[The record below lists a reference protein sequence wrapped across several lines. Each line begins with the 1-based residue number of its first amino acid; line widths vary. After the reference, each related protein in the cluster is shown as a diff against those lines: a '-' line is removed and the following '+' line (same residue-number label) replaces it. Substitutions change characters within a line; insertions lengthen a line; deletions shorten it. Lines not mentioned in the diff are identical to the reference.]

1 MVGKTVSHYK
11 ILEKLGEGGMG
22 VVYKAE
28 DLKLTRTV
36 ALKFLPHD
44 SQAQERD
51 RTRFLQEARAAAILN
66 HPNICTIHDIQEHE
80 GQLYIVM
87 EYVQGKTLREI
98 LPVRRIQDAITYAI
112 QIAEALQ
119 EAHTNGIVHRDI
131 KADNIM
137 VNSKDQ
143 VKVMDFG
150 LAKLKGSLKLTRTGY
165 KVGTLA
171 YMAPE
176 QIRGEQADER
186 SDIFSFGIVLHEMLT
201 GHLPFRGEHEAAMVY
216 SIMNE
221 DPEPLEHLLPDAPS
235 ELLHVLDRALEKDP
249 EDRYQAV
256 HEMLIDLRRLKKET
270 SRDRHTPPA
279 GIEDPANGRPPHS
292 TNSAKKWVAVAC
304 GAGVVAAGIVLY
316 SLLFSP
322 HLPRLNPHLTSRAV
336 DIPFSE
342 IGYPSLSD
350 DGKWIAFAAADIRG
364 KWDFYFMHVAGSEL
378 KRVTFDSLPF
388 ANQSVAISPDGSH
401 FVYDFRNFRKGIS
414 ELHIASPLTAES
426 RRLVDTGYG
435 PVWRPDGGRIG
446 YMRYGG
452 QGSLAGI
459 SGKPEFWTIRP
470 DGTDKKLEFADTLS
484 RGDLTLCYA
493 WSPDGNSVAYLS
505 TRAGNTQEVFI
516 RDLRTG
522 SERQITHL
530 NSKIDN
536 TGWADNGWVFFS
548 SNKGGTTNLWIVDPR
563 GGEPVEFTQGTSPY
577 LNASFSRDCLTI
589 LANQRMQVSTLWI
602 ADLQGQN
609 ATAITSDDRLY
620 STPSFSPDDKRIVF
634 AMGSADPMA
643 WIQEIYTMDCNGE
656 RRQQITSG
664 DQNALYPVWS
674 PDGRWIAYASFE
686 NGAYTS
692 FVNGRAKCFVVDV
705 TNPALSKQVGEN
717 IPVLWMNNG
726 SFLAYRDSTRSCWA
740 TFLDGRQQRKFAPDS
755 IMALPVLSGKLLLI
769 SDSRRGR
776 EGLYAASI
784 DYLQHPSDKMLRL
797 LHKFQPASLDWS
809 AIPSPGG
816 SFALVYNNRQGMW
829 KINFPSCSEERLHG
843 PFPEFGL
850 QEFRISNDGKKIVYA
865 GTMRTKSQMVLM
877 ENPFE

>member
-22 VVYKAE
+22 VVYRAE
-28 DLKLTRTV
+28 DLTLTRTV
-36 ALKFLPHD
+36 ALKFLPHH

-51 RTRFLQEARAAAILN
+51 RSRFLQEARAAAILN
-66 HPNICTIHDIQEHE
+66 HPNICTVHDIQEHE

-87 EYVQGKTLREI
+87 ECVQGKTLREI
-98 LPVRRIQDAITYAI
+98 LPVRKIHDAITYAI

-119 EAHTNGIVHRDI
+119 EAHTHGIVHRDI

-137 VNSKDQ
+137 VNSNDQ

-150 LAKLKGSLKLTRTGY
+150 LAKLKGSLKLTKTGY
-165 KVGTLA
+165 RVGTLA

-221 DPEPLEHLLPDAPS
+221 DPEPLQKLLPCAPS
-235 ELLHVLDRALEKDP
+235 ELLHVVGRALEKDP
-249 EDRYQAV
+249 KDRYQTV
-256 HEMLIDLRRLKKET
+256 LEMLIDLRRLNKGT
-270 SRDRHTPPA
+270 SRERPTPP
-279 GIEDPANGRPPHS
+279 GGTEDLAKGTSPLSRSPAKRL
-292 TNSAKKWVAVAC
+292 VALAY
-304 GAGVVAAGIVLY
+304 GAGVVAAGLVLY
-316 SLLFSP
+316 SVVFP
-322 HLPRLNPHLTSRAV
+322 PRLPRLSSHMTTRAV
-336 DIPFSE
+336 EIPFSE
-342 IGYPSLSD
+342 IGYPSVSD

-388 ANQSVAISPDGSH
+388 ANQAAAISPDGSH
-401 FVYDFRNFRKGIS
+401 FVYDLRNYRLGRN
-414 ELHIASPLTAES
+414 ELHIASPLTAEN
-426 RRLVDTGYG
+426 RLLVDTGYG

-452 QGSLAGI
+452 PGPFASI

-484 RGDLTLCYA
+484 REVLTLCYA

-516 RDLRTG
+516 RNLRTG
-522 SERQITHL
+522 SDRQITHL

-536 TGWADNGWVFFS
+536 TSWANNGWLFFS
-548 SNKGGTTNLWIVDPR
+548 SNKGGTTNLWIVDPQ
-563 GGEPVEFTQGTSPY
+563 GGEPVEFTKGTTPY
-577 LNASFSRDCLTI
+577 LNASVSRDCRTI
-589 LANQRMQVSTLWI
+589 LANQRMQVSTLWV
-602 ADLQGQN
+602 ADIQGQK

-620 STPSFSPDDKRIVF
+620 STPSFTPDDNRIVF

-643 WIQEIYTMDCNGE
+643 WIQEIYTMDRNGE
-656 RRQQITSG
+656 DRQQVTSG
-664 DQNALYPVWS
+664 DQNAMYPLCS
-674 PDGRWIAYASFE
+674 PDGKWIAYASFE

-692 FVNGRAKCFVVDV
+692 FVSGRAKCFVVNV
-705 TNPALSKQVGEN
+705 TNPVQSKQVGEN
-717 IPVLWMNNG
+717 IPILWLDNE

-740 TFLDGRQQRKFAPDS
+740 TFIDGRDQRNMTPDS
-755 IMALPVLSGKLLLI
+755 IAAIPVFSGKLLLI
-769 SDSRRGR
+769 YDSRRGR

-784 DYLQHPSDKMLRL
+784 DYLQHPSDRMLRSL
-797 LHKFQPASLDWS
+797 RKFQPASVGWF
-809 AIPSPGG
+809 AIPSPDG
-816 SFALVYNNRQGMW
+816 SFALVYSNRQELW
-829 KINFPSCSEERLHG
+829 RINFPSCSEERIG
-843 PFPEFGL
+843 RPFPEIGI
-850 QEFRISNDGKKIVYA
+850 QRFRISNDGKKIVYA
-865 GTMRTKSQMVLM
+865 GAMRTKSQMVLM